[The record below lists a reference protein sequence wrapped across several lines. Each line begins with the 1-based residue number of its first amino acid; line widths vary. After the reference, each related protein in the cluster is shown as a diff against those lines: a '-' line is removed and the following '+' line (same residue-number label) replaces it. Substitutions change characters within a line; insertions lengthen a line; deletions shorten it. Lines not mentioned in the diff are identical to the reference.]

1 MGLLFDGFWYMLEM
15 FGIPLILNSTKI
27 ASLDLIKH
35 AAYLLFLAPDLCLR
49 ADRSQW
55 MVLLKLETTH
65 QLPTDPEKVR
75 NIYYEIPLTSLKWHM
90 WDLRL
95 SVWYFLG
102 RHLIHI
108 RSGAPIESIFSTC
121 YIYRSVRQDS
131 ILAGQLRYESHE
143 YHWLISDHG
152 SYGSL
157 EYCSAEGVSS

>member
-90 WDLRL
+90 WDLRA
-95 SVWYFLG
+95 SVWYFLLAILDLHKV
-102 RHLIHI
+102 RRAYRIHI
-108 RSGAPIESIFSTC
+108 FHLL
-121 YIYRSVRQDS
+121 YYYRSARFDFNCWAVEVRVPWVPVID
-131 ILAGQLRYESHE
+131 
-143 YHWLISDHG
+143 WKDHG
-152 SYGSL
+152 SYESL
-157 EYCSAEGVSS
+157 EYCSA